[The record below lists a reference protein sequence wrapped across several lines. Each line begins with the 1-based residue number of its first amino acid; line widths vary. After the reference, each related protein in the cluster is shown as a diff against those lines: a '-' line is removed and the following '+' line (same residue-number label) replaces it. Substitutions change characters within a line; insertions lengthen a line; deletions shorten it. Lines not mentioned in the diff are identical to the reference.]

1 MHVLC
6 CGNCG
11 EELEVRCKNG
21 HEPEPFKLRD
31 AASSRTDV
39 ARQPSSP
46 RTYKPKA
53 CGCGITFQ
61 PTGPRDIRCVTCKA
75 VVVQASGAAVRA

>member
-1 MHVLC
+1 MSATMRVLC
-6 CGNCG
+6 CGECG
-11 EELEVRCKNG
+11 EDLEVRCKNG

-31 AASSRTDV
+31 PAASRADSPR
-39 ARQPSSP
+39 RQSAP

-61 PTGPRDIRCVTCKA
+61 PTGPRDIRCLACK
-75 VVVQASGAAVRA
+75 VRLVEVQP